1 MDFDGLMFLKVSE
14 FALDEQRRKAMF
26 EQVKS
31 DFLFLIKSIY
41 GNEKEKKDILDPN
54 ITLELSEADNNYNGW
69 RVCASAFNANNTKFL
84 AIFAE
89 PSKHQDHYFW
99 KLRI

>member
-1 MDFDGLMFLKVSE
+1 MTSSLNLYRDVWCDDPDDPDSGMMDFDGLMFLKVSE

-41 GNEKEKKDILDPN
+41 GNEKEKKD
-54 ITLELSEADNNYNGW
+54 
-69 RVCASAFNANNTKFL
+69 FNTQ
-84 AIFAE
+84 I
-89 PSKHQDHYFW
+89 P
-99 KLRI
+99 